1 MSNINF
7 FEQYINSFSEIIED
21 IKSHF
26 SEMEELFKI
35 LQENGKNDSKVVI
48 CGNGG
53 SSAIAAHVSVD
64 LMKNANVRAI
74 NLNEVDLI
82 TCYANDYGFSNWVKE
97 ALIKLVDK
105 KDTVILIS
113 SSGNSENMVRAAK
126 WCIEEK
132 IKLVTLTGMLKDN
145 KLKKLNSK
153 SLNIWIDSMAYNFI
167 ENAHQIILLSIVDA
181 LIGSYEYK
189 ATPEGY
195 LKE

>member
-1 MSNINF
+1 M
-7 FEQYINSFSEIIED
+7 
-21 IKSHF
+21 
-26 SEMEELFKI
+26 
-35 LQENGKNDSKVVI
+35 
-48 CGNGG
+48 
-53 SSAIAAHVSVD
+53 
-64 LMKNANVRAI
+64 
-74 NLNEVDLI
+74 NEVDLI